1 MSPTADDVKAF
12 VAERLR
18 DRLRSAGLDPEA
30 LPDDTDL
37 LASGVVDSLG
47 VLELMTTVSDHF
59 ALDDEWEDYDPD
71 DILLVGPFSRYV
83 ATRADGGRPD

>member
-12 VAERLR
+12 VAERLQ

-71 DILLVGPFSRYV
+71 DILLMGPFCRYV
-83 ATRADGGRPD
+83 AARADGGRPG